1 MLVHF
6 ELTIAAA
13 LAHAL
18 FAVNLTNV
26 IICDIYLIK
35 NALHLFLKKYL
46 QRVNYTK
53 MYCWAFLK
61 LVESGEAQR
70 VYFSNHFSLQFL

>member
-1 MLVHF
+1 MLVHL

-35 NALHLFLKKYL
+35 NALHLFFFKVLAKSQL
-46 QRVNYTK
+46 HQNV
-53 MYCWAFLK
+53 L
-61 LVESGEAQR
+61 LGILEACGKWGSSTCL
-70 VYFSNHFSLQFL
+70 FF